1 MQNLNQ
7 TLEICPFYSPEYKVI
22 PQYLEMET
30 GASLELHSKTT
41 NHFIFIVTGGIVIDF
56 NQYINRPISE
66 NEMFFLPKNNKFKWR
81 AIAGTALILMAYNA
95 TGFPCSGV
103 KNKILFKRKNTVKF
117 ICRGIPMRQEIKTL
131 VHQMKNYI
139 DAGIN
144 CHHLYLLKCKEMQLV
159 FKHFYTQEE
168 IAQIF
173 YMSLGN
179 SPLFVEKILGNY
191 SKVKTSKEL
200 AHLLGYSM
208 RQFEKLFKENFDETP
223 YKWMQDRKVK
233 QILQKLM
240 DPDIPLKQIM
250 YDFKFA
256 TSSHFNFYCKK
267 HLGGTPIQVRNGK
280 KDNLTSK

>member
-1 MQNLNQ
+1 
-7 TLEICPFYSPEYKVI
+7 
-22 PQYLEMET
+22 
-30 GASLELHSKTT
+30 
-41 NHFIFIVTGGIVIDF
+41 
-56 NQYINRPISE
+56 
-66 NEMFFLPKNNKFKWR
+66 
-81 AIAGTALILMAYNA
+81 
-95 TGFPCSGV
+95 
-103 KNKILFKRKNTVKF
+103 
-117 ICRGIPMRQEIKTL
+117 
-131 VHQMKNYI
+131 
-139 DAGIN
+139 
-144 CHHLYLLKCKEMQLV
+144 MQLV

-250 YDFKFA
+250 YDFKFS

>member
-1 MQNLNQ
+1 MQNLNPNQ
-7 TLEICPFYSPEYKVI
+7 LICPYYSPDCKVI
-22 PQYLEMET
+22 PQYIEMKAGE
-30 GASLELHSKTT
+30 SLELHSKT
-41 NHFIFIVTGGIVIDF
+41 NNYFIFLFTGGIIIDF
-56 NQYINRPISE
+56 NQYTNCSISE

-81 AIAGTALILMAYNA
+81 AIAGTTLILMAYNA
-95 TGFPCSGV
+95 TVFSCSSV
-103 KNKILFKRKNTVKF
+103 KNKILFKRKSTVKF
-117 ICRGIPMRQEIKTL
+117 LCRGIPMKEEMKSL
-131 VHQMKNYI
+131 VYQMKNYV

-144 CHHLYLLKCKEMQLV
+144 CHHLYLLKYKEMQLL
-159 FKHFYTQEE
+159 FKYFYTQEE

-179 SPLFVEKILGNY
+179 SPLFVEMILGNY

-223 YKWMQDRKVK
+223 YKWMQNRKAK

-250 YDFKFA
+250 YEFKFA
-256 TSSHFNFYCKK
+256 TSSHFNFYCKQ
-267 HLGGTPIQVRNGK
+267 HLGGTPIQVRKGN